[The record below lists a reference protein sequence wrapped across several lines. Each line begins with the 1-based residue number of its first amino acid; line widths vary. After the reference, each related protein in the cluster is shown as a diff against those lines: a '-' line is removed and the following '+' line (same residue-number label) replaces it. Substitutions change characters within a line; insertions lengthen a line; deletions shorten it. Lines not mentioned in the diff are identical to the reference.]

1 MESARLC
8 VRTVEEGVM
17 TKSDDQSGAVV
28 IAVVV
33 IAVVVMMMVMVA
45 NVMVVVVS
53 ERELPFRHTP
63 KQDKNGRVYLWLLY
77 EHEAMRAG

>member
-1 MESARLC
+1 MC

-17 TKSDDQSGAVV
+17 TKSDDQSGA
-28 IAVVV
+28 VV

-63 KQDKNGRVYLWLLY
+63 KQDKNGRVYVVAL
-77 EHEAMRAG
+77 